1 MAVEPV
7 TCQTLHAALDQG
19 RPVDVSVSGVAAD
32 ALGAQRVGDI
42 AFDLASRHRP
52 VCVLVDDD
60 AIVAARSALWTE
72 YRMPAE
78 YGAATAYAALM
89 AGAYVPEPGERVAV
103 VVCGANTD
111 PRTL

>member
-1 MAVEPV
+1 MCHA
-7 TCQTLHAALDQG
+7 LHAALAHG

-32 ALGAQRVGDI
+32 ALGARRVGDI

-52 VCVLVDDD
+52 VCVLVYDN
-60 AIVAARSALWTE
+60 AIVAAGLRCEGVPDTC
-72 YRMPAE
+72 RVR
-78 YGAATAYAALM
+78 GGDGVRGTDRR
-89 AGAYVPEPGERVAV
+89 AYVPEPGERVAV